1 MLFRMLQRDGFSS
14 RSSSAAQVGGNL
26 VGFTSRVILTR
37 SVDSLQGLFSIY
49 PKAGTIFRSSI
60 RAANLDKGINGAKF
74 QLKRERILILRYLLA
89 SYKDLTVHQT
99 RTLCHAVLVVDDV
112 QKTLGLLKDFTMEAN
127 KKVVLSEEVMCRDA
141 HSYAASISDLP
152 FLSYVKTV
160 SDTNFLHDA
169 ALECVETAYDCLT
182 AQLESLVHGITVQ
195 IISIQK
201 EECDK
206 QAQREDKNQEE
217 KEKELKDSRA
227 NFVRQIE
234 DLCRERSKSY
244 VPYSSA
250 SWAK

>member
-1 MLFRMLQRDGFSS
+1 MLQRDGFSS
-14 RSSSAAQVGGNL
+14 RSSSDAQVGGKL
-26 VGFTSRVILTR
+26 VSLTLRVILIR
-37 SVDSLQGLFSIY
+37 SIDSLQGLFSIY
-49 PKAGTIFRSSI
+49 PKAGSIFRNSI

-74 QLKRERILILRYLLA
+74 QLKRERMLILRYLLA

-99 RTLCHAVLVVDDV
+99 RALCHAVLVVGDV
-112 QKTLGLLKDFTMEAN
+112 QKTLDLLKSFTMEAN
-127 KKVVLSEEVMCRDA
+127 KTVVLSEEAMCRDA

-160 SDTNFLHDA
+160 SDTNLLHDA
-169 ALECVETAYDCLT
+169 ALECAETAYDCLR

-195 IISIQK
+195 IVSIQK

-206 QAQREDKNQEE
+206 QAQREAKNQEE

-227 NFVRQIE
+227 TFVGEIE

-244 VPYSSA
+244 VTDSSA
-250 SWAK
+250 SWAKY